1 MPRTAKGASTSSE
14 ELNAQISPRTD
25 EEHNL
30 PYHED
35 YWQEYWSTG
44 FVCQSWRLSKCT
56 VWDCPHQ
63 HAPFKERR
71 ATIQAYDD
79 WKSTTERTLS
89 ALWADMTF
97 IMSHISSGLTNRFTF
112 LLTTFV
118 ATALSCF
125 EVTPCEL
132 LCLLAPCGL
141 GDPGWGIP
149 GFRMV
154 LLLLR
159 SPPGVAL

>member
-1 MPRTAKGASTSSE
+1 MPRFHHAQMKSIIFHTMKTIGKSIGA
-14 ELNAQISPRTD
+14 P
-25 EEHNL
+25 
-30 PYHED
+30 
-35 YWQEYWSTG
+35 
-44 FVCQSWRLSKCT
+44 VLSANPGDFPSAPF
-56 VWDCPHQ
+56 WDCPHQ
-63 HAPFKERR
+63 HAPLKERR